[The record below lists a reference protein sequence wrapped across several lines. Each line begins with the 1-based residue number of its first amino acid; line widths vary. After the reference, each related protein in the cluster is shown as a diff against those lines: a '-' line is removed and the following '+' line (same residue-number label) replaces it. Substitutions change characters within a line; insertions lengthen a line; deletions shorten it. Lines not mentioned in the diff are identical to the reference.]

1 MNPVKKYFHNIYLGL
16 YTVLVGMKITF
27 AHLFTK
33 AVTIQYPDE
42 RLQLPERERNRLFVN
57 MDDCI
62 GCDQCARACPVNCI
76 HLDTLK
82 AVPGDIVGRTGVTSN
97 GKKKALF
104 VPTFTIDIAKCCYCQ
119 LCVFPC
125 PTECIYMTDVFEFSE
140 YNREN
145 FIYEFTD
152 MTTEQIA
159 EKKVK
164 LDAYQKEQDEKKAAA
179 AKAAAEK
186 KAADAKAAAEAPKS
200 PEVKTAVPPKAP
212 SAVKKASE
220 KEVDETLKEPK
231 APSSAAGGKPVSPIE
246 HTAPKVDVEKKDT
259 GKDEK
264 KEK

>member
-1 MNPVKKYFHNIYLGL
+1 MNPIKKYFKNIWLGF
-16 YTVLVGMKITF
+16 YTIGIGMKITF
-27 AHLFTK
+27 SHLFTR

-76 HLDTLK
+76 YLETIK

-140 YNREN
+140 YRREN
-145 FIYEFTD
+145 LVYEFTD
-152 MTTEQIA
+152 MSPAQVE
-159 EKKVK
+159 EKKAK
-164 LDAYQKEQDEKKAAA
+164 LVVFEKEQAEKKAAA
-179 AKAAAEK
+179 AKAAAE
-186 KAADAKAAAEAPKS
+186 AKAKQAAEAKP
-200 PEVKTAVPPKAP
+200 VA
-212 SAVKKASE
+212 
-220 KEVDETLKEPK
+220 EPK
-231 APSSAAGGKPVSPIE
+231 PAAGTPAQTKTEEKP
-246 HTAPKVDVEKKDT
+246 
-259 GKDEK
+259 
-264 KEK
+264 KE